1 MQRIIHML
9 RGKVRL
15 EIEGAF
21 PERFLNLLA
30 QHGVAFW
37 GLEWRSPLCLRLYV
51 SRRAAKGTAALAE
64 RAMCTSRVLGRQGLP
79 FLLARFRRRYALIF
93 GLLLSLAAVLVLSR
107 FVLEVTIEGNET
119 VPSAQIR
126 AVLSE
131 LGVRPFVWGPSID
144 SGQVEQELLLRIP
157 ELGWFAVNVNGCR
170 AEVSVRER
178 EKKPDLIDE
187 KTPANVV
194 AEKGGIVTRLEV
206 LEGAAQI
213 GRGDTVAPGD
223 LLISGV
229 DDLEAPPAQGGIV
242 GVRYVH
248 AMGRVYARTWYTLSA
263 ATPLDAFGKSYT
275 GAERT
280 RRALILGNKQINFYL
295 GAGISY
301 GKYDKIEKTKTL
313 VLPGGMTLPVSL
325 LETTLTEYEAVPAQV
340 ARASAE
346 AYLRRVL
353 EEELRAR
360 VGEGEILRMSVT
372 VSEQDGVLTV
382 TLLGECEEQIGAA
395 RALVPEEEA
404 S

>member
-37 GLEWRSPLCLRLYV
+37 GIEWCSPLCLRLYV
-51 SRRAAKGTAALAE
+51 ARTDAKRAAALAE
-64 RAMCTSRVLGRQGLP
+64 RAMCASRVLGRQGLP
-79 FLLARFRRRYALIF
+79 FLLLRLRRRYALF
-93 GLLLSLAAVLVLSR
+93 LGLFLSLAAVLVLSR

-119 VPSAQIR
+119 IPTARIR
-126 AVLSE
+126 AVLAE
-131 LGVRPFVWGPSID
+131 LGVHPGVWGPAVD
-144 SGQVEQELLLRIP
+144 SGQIEQELLLRIP
-157 ELGWFAVNVNGCR
+157 ELGWFAVNVRGCR

-178 EKKPDLIDE
+178 EMKPELVDE

-206 LEGAAQI
+206 LEGAAQVK
-213 GRGDTVAPGD
+213 RGDTVAPGD

-263 ATPLDAFGKSYT
+263 ATPLTAFGKSYT
-275 GAERT
+275 GAQRT

-301 GKYDKIEKTKTL
+301 GEYDKIEKTKVL
-313 VLPGGMTLPVSL
+313 KLPGGIALPVAL

-340 ARASAE
+340 ARDSAE
-346 AYLRRVL
+346 EYLRRAL
-353 EEELRAR
+353 EKELRAR

-372 VSEQDGVLTV
+372 VSEQGGVLTV

-395 RALVPEEEA
+395 RALTPGEGA